1 VAIVAAAG
9 FTGQGELPGTASNG
23 IAADAIRLALS
34 AFGGDAT
41 SHKNARN

>member
-1 VAIVAAAG
+1 VAIVAVG
-9 FTGQGELPGTASNG
+9 FTDQGELPATTSNG